1 MPAIVRPLLQGPV
14 QAATIVA
21 LASGRESTSADL
33 FTVPAGVRLVIE
45 YVTFA
50 CTANVHDDHAVV
62 RLRIG
67 ATLRGTL
74 VWHDVE
80 TLAVSTDWS
89 GASQLVRIYAD
100 PGTVVHALVDRV
112 FRPPSTARISF
123 TGQLELVPTI
133 PVLTPTAPVSV
144 TAAKRARKR
153 AG

>member
-1 MPAIVRPLLQGPV
+1 MAAIVRPLVEGRV
-14 QAATIVA
+14 QVGTIVS
-21 LASGRESTSADL
+21 LVSGRESTSADL

-50 CTANVHDDHAVV
+50 CTASVHDDHAVV

-67 ATLRGTL
+67 ATLRGAL
-74 VWHDVE
+74 VWHDVD

-123 TGQLELVPTI
+123 TGQLERVPAV
-133 PVLTPTAPVSV
+133 PVLTPTAPIVG
-144 TAAKRARKR
+144 TAKRARKR
-153 AG
+153 AA

>member
-1 MPAIVRPLLQGPV
+1 MAAIVRPLVEGPV
-14 QAATIVA
+14 QVGAIVA
-21 LASGRESTSADL
+21 LASGRESTSTDL

-50 CTANVHDDHAVV
+50 CTASVHDDHAVV

-67 ATLRGTL
+67 ATLRGAL
-74 VWHDVE
+74 VWHDID
-80 TLAVSTDWS
+80 TLAVPTDWS
-89 GASQLVRIYAD
+89 GTSQLVRIYAD

-123 TGQLELVPTI
+123 TGQLERVAAVPV
-133 PVLTPTAPVSV
+133 PTPTAPVVV
-144 TAAKRARKR
+144 TAKRARKR

>member
-1 MPAIVRPLLQGPV
+1 MAAIVRPFLQGPV

-21 LASGRESTSADL
+21 LASGRESTPADL

-67 ATLRGTL
+67 ATLRGAL
-74 VWHDVE
+74 VWHDVD
-80 TLAVSTDWS
+80 TQSVSTDWS

-100 PGTVVHALVDRV
+100 PATVVHALIDRV
-112 FRPPSTARISF
+112 FRPPSTARIS
-123 TGQLELVPTI
+123 
-133 PVLTPTAPVSV
+133 
-144 TAAKRARKR
+144 
-153 AG
+153 

>member
-1 MPAIVRPLLQGPV
+1 MAAIVRPLVEGPV
-14 QAATIVA
+14 QVGTIVS
-21 LASGRESTSADL
+21 LVSGRESTSADL

-50 CTANVHDDHAVV
+50 CTASVHDDHAVV

-67 ATLRGTL
+67 ATLRGAL
-74 VWHDVE
+74 VWHDVD

-89 GASQLVRIYAD
+89 GASQLARIYAD

-123 TGQLELVPTI
+123 TGQLERMPPAP
-133 PVLTPTAPVSV
+133 PVLTPTTSTRPSS
-144 TAAKRARKR
+144 RRGR
-153 AG
+153 

>member
-1 MPAIVRPLLQGPV
+1 MAAIIRPNPEGPI

-21 LASGRESTSADL
+21 LASGRESTPVDL
-33 FTVPAGVRLVIE
+33 FTVPAGLRLVIE

-67 ATLRGTL
+67 ATLRGAL
-74 VWHDVE
+74 VWHDVD
-80 TLAVSTDWS
+80 TLAAVTDWS
-89 GASQLVRIYAD
+89 GTSQLVRIYAD

-123 TGQLELVPTI
+123 TGQLERVPTS
-133 PVLTPTAPVSV
+133 PVLEPTAPIAG
-144 TAAKRARKR
+144 TAKRSHKR
-153 AG
+153 AA

>member
-1 MPAIVRPLLQGPV
+1 MAAIVRPFLQGPV

-21 LASGRESTSADL
+21 LASGRESTPADL

-67 ATLRGTL
+67 ATLRGAL
-74 VWHDVE
+74 VWHDVD
-80 TLAVSTDWS
+80 TQSVSTDWS

-100 PGTVVHALVDRV
+100 PATVVHALIDRV

-123 TGQLELVPTI
+123 TGQLEAVPTV
-133 PVLTPTAPVSV
+133 PVLTPTAPVPV